1 MSFWDNLDVYSST
14 NPASTFL
21 KPTQPAIKVNVPF
34 KAGLDINSPVPSA
47 TKPAYDLR
55 PISPIGT
62 QGYGSKPASYWDTP
76 EPSYV
81 GRYQTEHPYADD
93 VQAFNTRIDDN
104 YDPNTP
110 MMRDG
115 RPISTTDYYV
125 NNNIPMGL
133 GNKKPGDD
141 EKGFWDEY
149 LKGIGNYIKQN
160 PLEPINALGSLWNG
174 WQSYKNNREALKM
187 AQRDYDLK
195 KQAYYDQE
203 ARNKEAF
210 AMQKRNWQGHQL

>member
-115 RPISTTDYYV
+115 RPISTTDYYI

-160 PLEPINALGSLWNG
+160 PLAPINALGSLRNG
-174 WQSYKNNREALKM
+174 WQSYKNNREAFKM

>member
-1 MSFWDNLDVYSST
+1 MSFPWNLDTYSNQT
-14 NPASTFL
+14 VGKFV
-21 KPTQPAIKVNVPF
+21 QPSVPPITVPF

-47 TKPAYDLR
+47 TKPV
-55 PISPIGT
+55 
-62 QGYGSKPASYWDTP
+62 KPASYWDKQS

-149 LKGIGNYIKQN
+149 FKGLGNYIKQN
-160 PLEPINALGSLWNG
+160 PLAPINAIGSLWNG

-187 AQRDYDLK
+187 AQRNYDLQ

>member
-1 MSFWDNLDVYSST
+1 MNFWGNNLYNGRPVGSAYTNYEST
-14 NPASTFL
+14 NL
-21 KPTQPAIKVNVPF
+21 NN
-34 KAGLDINSPVPSA
+34 G
-47 TKPAYDLR
+47 YDLR

-62 QGYGSKPASYWDTP
+62 QGYKPVSNIWGSWDKQS

-125 NNNIPMGL
+125 NNNIEMGL
-133 GNKKPGDD
+133 GNKNPGDD

-149 LKGIGNYIKQN
+149 LTGIGNYIKQN
-160 PLEPINALGSLWNG
+160 PLAPINAIGSLWNG

-187 AQRDYDLK
+187 AQRDYDLQ

>member
-1 MSFWDNLDVYSST
+1 MSFWDLDTYSNPTIGKFVQPST
-14 NPASTFL
+14 IP
-21 KPTQPAIKVNVPF
+21 INVPF
-34 KAGLDINSPVPSA
+34 KATRSISPV
-47 TKPAYDLR
+47 
-55 PISPIGT
+55 GT
-62 QGYGSKPASYWDTP
+62 QGYTPVNTKPSSYWDTP

-104 YDPNTP
+104 YNPNTP

-115 RPISTTDYYV
+115 RPISTTDYYT
-125 NNNIPMGL
+125 NNDIVMGL
-133 GNKKPGDD
+133 GNKRPENEG

-149 LKGIGNYIKQN
+149 LEGIGNYIKQN
-160 PLEPINALGSLWNG
+160 PLAPINALGSLWNG

-195 KQAYYDQE
+195 RQAYYDQE

>member
-21 KPTQPAIKVNVPF
+21 KPTQPAIRVNVPF

-47 TKPAYDLR
+47 TKP
-55 PISPIGT
+55 ISPIGT
-62 QGYGSKPASYWDTP
+62 QGYGSKPSSYWDTP

-125 NNNIPMGL
+125 NNGIEMGL
-133 GNKKPGDD
+133 GNKRPENGD

-160 PLEPINALGSLWNG
+160 PLAPINALGSLWNG
-174 WQSYKNNREALKM
+174 WQSYKNTREALKI

-195 KQAYYDQE
+195 RQAYYDQE

>member
-21 KPTQPAIKVNVPF
+21 KPTQPTIKVNVPF
-34 KAGLDINSPVPSA
+34 KAGLDINSPVPSVTQP
-47 TKPAYDLR
+47 TKPV
-55 PISPIGT
+55 
-62 QGYGSKPASYWDTP
+62 KPASYWDKQP

-115 RPISTTDYYV
+115 RPISTTDYYI

-160 PLEPINALGSLWNG
+160 PLAPINAIGSLWNG

>member
-21 KPTQPAIKVNVPF
+21 KPVQPAIKVNVPF
-34 KAGLDINSPVPSA
+34 KAGLDINSPVPFKD
-47 TKPAYDLR
+47 TR

-62 QGYGSKPASYWDTP
+62 KGYGTKPSSYWDTP

-133 GNKKPGDD
+133 GNKNPGDD

-174 WQSYKNNREALKM
+174 WQKWKNNREALKM

>member
-14 NPASTFL
+14 NPASAFL
-21 KPTQPAIKVNVPF
+21 KPVQPAIKVNVPF

-47 TKPAYDLR
+47 TQPTKP
-55 PISPIGT
+55 T
-62 QGYGSKPASYWDTP
+62 KPASYWDKQP

-115 RPISTTDYYV
+115 RPISTTNYYTD
-125 NNNIPMGL
+125 NGIDMGL
-133 GNKKPGDD
+133 GNKRPEDD

-149 LKGIGNYIKQN
+149 LTGIGNYIKQN
-160 PLEPINALGSLWNG
+160 PLAPINALGSLWNG

>member
-1 MSFWDNLDVYSST
+1 MSFPWNLDTYSNQT
-14 NPASTFL
+14 VGKFV
-21 KPTQPAIKVNVPF
+21 QPVQPPINVTVPF
-34 KAGLDINSPVPSA
+34 KAGLNINSPVPSA
-47 TKPAYDLR
+47 TKPV
-55 PISPIGT
+55 
-62 QGYGSKPASYWDTP
+62 KPASYWDKQP

-115 RPISTTDYYV
+115 RPISTTDYYI
-125 NNNIPMGL
+125 NNNIPMGI
-133 GNKKPGDD
+133 GKKKSSDD

-149 LKGIGNYIKQN
+149 FKGIGNYIKQN
-160 PLEPINALGSLWNG
+160 PLAPINAIGSLWNG

>member
-14 NPASTFL
+14 NPASAFL
-21 KPTQPAIKVNVPF
+21 KPVQPAIKVNVPF

-47 TKPAYDLR
+47 TKPV
-55 PISPIGT
+55 
-62 QGYGSKPASYWDTP
+62 KPASYWDKQP
-76 EPSYV
+76 ESSYV
-81 GRYQTEHPYADD
+81 GKYQTEHPSSDD

-115 RPISTTDYYV
+115 KPISTINYYID
-125 NNNIPMGL
+125 NGIEMGL
-133 GNKKPGDD
+133 GNKRPENGD

-160 PLEPINALGSLWNG
+160 PLAPINALGSLWNG

-195 KQAYYDQE
+195 RQAYYDQE

>member
-115 RPISTTDYYV
+115 RPISTTDYYI

>member
-125 NNNIPMGL
+125 NNGIEMGL
-133 GNKKPGDD
+133 GNKRPEDD

-149 LKGIGNYIKQN
+149 FKGIGNYIKQN

-174 WQSYKNNREALKM
+174 WQKFKNNREALKM

>member
-21 KPTQPAIKVNVPF
+21 KPVQPVQPTIKVNVPF

-47 TKPAYDLR
+47 TQPTKPV
-55 PISPIGT
+55 
-62 QGYGSKPASYWDTP
+62 KPASYWDKQP

-115 RPISTTDYYV
+115 RPISTTDYYI
-125 NNNIPMGL
+125 NNNIPMGI
-133 GNKKPGDD
+133 GDKKPGDD

-149 LKGIGNYIKQN
+149 FKGIGNYIKQN
-160 PLEPINALGSLWNG
+160 PLAPINAIGSLWNG

>member
-125 NNNIPMGL
+125 NNGIEMGL
-133 GNKKPGDD
+133 GNKRPEDD

-149 LKGIGNYIKQN
+149 FKGIGNYIKQN
-160 PLEPINALGSLWNG
+160 PLAPINAIGSLWNG
-174 WQSYKNNREALKM
+174 WQSFKNNREALKM

>member
-115 RPISTTDYYV
+115 RPISTTDYYT
-125 NNNIPMGL
+125 NNGIEMGL
-133 GNKKPGDD
+133 GNKNPGDD

-149 LKGIGNYIKQN
+149 FKGIGNYIKQN

-174 WQSYKNNREALKM
+174 WQKFKNNREALKM

>member
-1 MSFWDNLDVYSST
+1 MSFWDNLDVYS
-14 NPASTFL
+14 AFL
-21 KPTQPAIKVNVPF
+21 KPVQPAIKVNVPF

-47 TKPAYDLR
+47 TKPV
-55 PISPIGT
+55 
-62 QGYGSKPASYWDTP
+62 KPASYWDKQP

-115 RPISTTDYYV
+115 RPISTTNYYTD
-125 NNNIPMGL
+125 NGIEMGL
-133 GNKKPGDD
+133 GNKRPEDD

-160 PLEPINALGSLWNG
+160 PLAPINAIGSLWNG
-174 WQSYKNNREALKM
+174 WQSYKKNREALKM

>member
-14 NPASTFL
+14 NPASAFL
-21 KPTQPAIKVNVPF
+21 KPVQPPINVTVPF
-34 KAGLDINSPVPSA
+34 KAGLNINSPVPSA
-47 TKPAYDLR
+47 TQPTKP
-55 PISPIGT
+55 T
-62 QGYGSKPASYWDTP
+62 KPTSYWDKQP

-125 NNNIPMGL
+125 NNNIPMGI
-133 GNKKPGDD
+133 GNKKPEDD

-149 LKGIGNYIKQN
+149 LTGIGNYIKQN
-160 PLEPINALGSLWNG
+160 PLAPINAIGSLWNG

-187 AQRDYDLK
+187 AQRNYDLQ

>member
-14 NPASTFL
+14 NPASAFL
-21 KPTQPAIKVNVPF
+21 KPVQPAIKVNVPF

-47 TKPAYDLR
+47 TK

-125 NNNIPMGL
+125 NNNI
-133 GNKKPGDD
+133 
-141 EKGFWDEY
+141 E
-149 LKGIGNYIKQN
+149 
-160 PLEPINALGSLWNG
+160 
-174 WQSYKNNREALKM
+174 
-187 AQRDYDLK
+187 
-195 KQAYYDQE
+195 
-203 ARNKEAF
+203 
-210 AMQKRNWQGHQL
+210 

>member
-14 NPASTFL
+14 NPASAFL
-21 KPTQPAIKVNVPF
+21 KPVQPAIKVNVPF

-47 TKPAYDLR
+47 TQPTKP
-55 PISPIGT
+55 T
-62 QGYGSKPASYWDTP
+62 KPTSYWDKQP

-115 RPISTTDYYV
+115 RPISTTNYYTD
-125 NNNIPMGL
+125 NGIEMGL
-133 GNKKPGDD
+133 GNKRPEDD

-149 LKGIGNYIKQN
+149 LTGIGNYIKQN
-160 PLEPINALGSLWNG
+160 PLAPINALGSLWNG

-187 AQRDYDLK
+187 AQRNYDLQ

>member
-125 NNNIPMGL
+125 NNGIEMGL
-133 GNKKPGDD
+133 GNKNPGDD

-174 WQSYKNNREALKM
+174 WQKFKNNREALKM

>member
-1 MSFWDNLDVYSST
+1 MV
-14 NPASTFL
+14 
-21 KPTQPAIKVNVPF
+21 
-34 KAGLDINSPVPSA
+34 
-47 TKPAYDLR
+47 DL
-55 PISPIGT
+55 SL
-62 QGYGSKPASYWDTP
+62 QL
-76 EPSYV
+76 
-81 GRYQTEHPYADD
+81 
-93 VQAFNTRIDDN
+93 QAFNTRIDDN

-125 NNNIPMGL
+125 NNGIEMGL
-133 GNKKPGDD
+133 GNKRPEDD

-149 LKGIGNYIKQN
+149 FKGIGNYIKQN

-174 WQSYKNNREALKM
+174 WQKFKNNREALKM

>member
-1 MSFWDNLDVYSST
+1 MSFPWNLDTYSNQTVGKFVQPSVS
-14 NPASTFL
+14 A
-21 KPTQPAIKVNVPF
+21 PTLPPINVPF
-34 KAGLDINSPVPSA
+34 KA
-47 TKPAYDLR
+47 K

-62 QGYGSKPASYWDTP
+62 QGYTPISTSYWDKQA

-81 GRYQTEHPYADD
+81 GRYQTENPYASD
-93 VQAFNTRIDDN
+93 VQAFNTRINDN
-104 YDPNTP
+104 YNPNTP

-115 RPISTTDYYV
+115 RPISTTDYYL
-125 NNNIPMGL
+125 NNDIEMGL
-133 GNKKPGDD
+133 GNKRPENEG

-149 LKGIGNYIKQN
+149 LEGIGNYIKQN
-160 PLEPINALGSLWNG
+160 PLAPINAIGSLWNG

>member
-115 RPISTTDYYV
+115 RPISTTDYYT
-125 NNNIPMGL
+125 NNGIEMGL
-133 GNKKPGDD
+133 GNKNPGDD

-174 WQSYKNNREALKM
+174 WQKFKNNREALKM

>member
-81 GRYQTEHPYADD
+81 GRYQTEHPYAND

-125 NNNIPMGL
+125 NNGIEMGL
-133 GNKKPGDD
+133 GNKRPEDD

-149 LKGIGNYIKQN
+149 FKGIGNYIKQN

-174 WQSYKNNREALKM
+174 WQKFKNNREALKM

>member
-14 NPASTFL
+14 NPASAFL
-21 KPTQPAIKVNVPF
+21 KPVQPSINVTVPF

-47 TKPAYDLR
+47 TKPTYDLR

-62 QGYGSKPASYWDTP
+62 QGYGAKPSSYWDTP

-125 NNNIPMGL
+125 NNGIEMGL
-133 GNKKPGDD
+133 GNKRPEDD

-149 LKGIGNYIKQN
+149 FKGIGNYIKQN

-174 WQSYKNNREALKM
+174 WQKFKNNREALKM

>member
-125 NNNIPMGL
+125 NNGIEMGL
-133 GNKKPGDD
+133 GNKRPDDD

-149 LKGIGNYIKQN
+149 FKGIGNYIKQN

-174 WQSYKNNREALKM
+174 WQKFKNNREALKM

>member
-14 NPASTFL
+14 NPASAFL
-21 KPTQPAIKVNVPF
+21 KPVQPSINVTVPF

-47 TKPAYDLR
+47 TQPTKPV
-55 PISPIGT
+55 
-62 QGYGSKPASYWDTP
+62 KPASYWDKQP

-125 NNNIPMGL
+125 NNGIEMGL
-133 GNKKPGDD
+133 GNKRPEDD

-149 LKGIGNYIKQN
+149 FKGIGNYIKQN
-160 PLEPINALGSLWNG
+160 PLAPINALGSLWNG

>member
-1 MSFWDNLDVYSST
+1 MSFWDLDTYS
-14 NPASTFL
+14 NPTISKFV
-21 KPTQPAIKVNVPF
+21 QPVQPPINVTVPF
-34 KAGLDINSPVPSA
+34 KAGLNINSPVPSTTQP
-47 TKPAYDLR
+47 TKPV
-55 PISPIGT
+55 
-62 QGYGSKPASYWDTP
+62 KPTSYWDKQP

-115 RPISTTDYYV
+115 RPISTTDYYI

-133 GNKKPGDD
+133 GNKNPGDD

-160 PLEPINALGSLWNG
+160 PLAPINAIGSLWNG

-187 AQRDYDLK
+187 AQRNYDLQ

>member
-14 NPASTFL
+14 NPASAFL
-21 KPTQPAIKVNVPF
+21 KPVQPAINVTVPF
-34 KAGLDINSPVPSA
+34 KAGLNINSPVPSA
-47 TKPAYDLR
+47 TKP
-55 PISPIGT
+55 T
-62 QGYGSKPASYWDTP
+62 KPASYWDKQP

-93 VQAFNTRIDDN
+93 VKAFNTRIDDN

-115 RPISTTDYYV
+115 RPISTTNYYTD
-125 NNNIPMGL
+125 NGIEMGL
-133 GNKKPGDD
+133 GNKRPENDD

-160 PLEPINALGSLWNG
+160 PLAPINALGSLWNG

>member
-125 NNNIPMGL
+125 NNGIEMGL
-133 GNKKPGDD
+133 GNKRPEDD

-174 WQSYKNNREALKM
+174 WQKFKNNREALKM

>member
-115 RPISTTDYYV
+115 RPISTTDYYI

-174 WQSYKNNREALKM
+174 WQKFKNNREALKM

>member
-14 NPASTFL
+14 NPASAFL
-21 KPTQPAIKVNVPF
+21 KPVQPPINVTVPF

-47 TKPAYDLR
+47 TKP
-55 PISPIGT
+55 ISPIGT
-62 QGYGSKPASYWDTP
+62 RGYGSKPASYWDTP

-125 NNNIPMGL
+125 NNNIEMGL
-133 GNKKPGDD
+133 GNKKPEDD

-174 WQSYKNNREALKM
+174 WQKWKNNREALKM

>member
-1 MSFWDNLDVYSST
+1 MLMMF
-14 NPASTFL
+14 
-21 KPTQPAIKVNVPF
+21 
-34 KAGLDINSPVPSA
+34 
-47 TKPAYDLR
+47 
-55 PISPIGT
+55 
-62 QGYGSKPASYWDTP
+62 
-76 EPSYV
+76 
-81 GRYQTEHPYADD
+81 PYADD

-133 GNKKPGDD
+133 GNKNPGDD

-149 LKGIGNYIKQN
+149 LTGIGNYIKQN
-160 PLEPINALGSLWNG
+160 PLAPINAIGSLWNG

>member
-14 NPASTFL
+14 NPASAFL
-21 KPTQPAIKVNVPF
+21 KPVQPSINVTVPF

-47 TKPAYDLR
+47 TKPTYDLR

-62 QGYGSKPASYWDTP
+62 QGYGAKPSSYWDTP

-125 NNNIPMGL
+125 NNNIEMGL
-133 GNKKPGDD
+133 GNKRPEDD

-149 LKGIGNYIKQN
+149 FKGIGNYIKQN

-174 WQSYKNNREALKM
+174 WQKFKNNREALKM

>member
-1 MSFWDNLDVYSST
+1 MSFPWNLDTYSNQTIGKFVQPS
-14 NPASTFL
+14 ASVSVPSL
-21 KPTQPAIKVNVPF
+21 PPINVPF
-34 KAGLDINSPVPSA
+34 KA
-47 TKPAYDLR
+47 TR
-55 PISPIGT
+55 PISPVGT
-62 QGYGSKPASYWDTP
+62 QGYTPVSTSYWDKQS

-115 RPISTTDYYV
+115 RPISTTNYYTD
-125 NNNIPMGL
+125 NGIEMGL
-133 GNKKPGDD
+133 GNKRPENED

-160 PLEPINALGSLWNG
+160 PLAPINALGSLWNG
-174 WQSYKNNREALKM
+174 WQSYKNNREAFKM